1 MSATLAKQFE
11 RFAECCLEL
20 ARGAKT
26 TARRARFI
34 QMAHE
39 YQLAT
44 LLIREELSSDLG
56 GREECMAG
64 APTYLP
70 ALRAS

>member
-1 MSATLAKQFE
+1 
-11 RFAECCLEL
+11 
-20 ARGAKT
+20 
-26 TARRARFI
+26 
-34 QMAHE
+34 
-39 YQLAT
+39 